1 MSAEPRPESPEA
13 EPASPSGPRSGASSV
28 AAAAARV
35 REELW
40 GPLLAERAKV
50 VVALFALTLVVGAHV
65 ARIGVAAARAGFG
78 VALALSVV
86 VPAVAEGIV
95 RRRARGSDGH
105 ARRMLSSAAFV
116 LGAAEVARALELAA
130 LAERIARSP
139 DHEGVSP
146 SLARLHAARAL
157 QRLPLDRLR
166 LRGETLGDQA
176 RKGSLA
182 VVALA
187 LVALVL
193 APVRFVEGID
203 VALARKGVAPIPLPW
218 LDESELTVHPPAYVH
233 KNDARYRGY
242 GAFVAERGASIQLR
256 GLPRRTGRT
265 LVLADDHHEVPFL
278 DDGSGGVVA
287 HWSVT
292 VSGTLR
298 VRARFGD
305 VAIEEPRGWELT
317 AIQDEL
323 PEVVLEGAPDTIEIA
338 KTDGTIALR
347 YDASDDYGLREV
359 HLVLR
364 VGAREERRVLA
375 KLDGEPKHDRGG
387 YVLRTTDPLVQKART
402 PIRVRVE
409 ARDNDPITGPK
420 WGKSAELTLIPPV
433 LGAAEA
439 KRYEDTRAVRDTLV
453 DLLAEAL
460 AAPGSAS
467 PPTTPEARAKDL
479 SKAFDDAAEAVESW
493 LVASHDGL
501 RIAPRIAALSRG
513 RLRKVREAIDAEV
526 KAPTPDR
533 HAASVTALE
542 KLVLGLDG
550 ALRSMGFRDAR
561 ATAKLV
567 SEVADDA
574 ADALRELGNAPKA
587 QAPDAPSAP
596 GTPGAEAKARVQ
608 VDLDAIDG
616 GGASMRRL
624 GELGR
629 DLGEIVEAD
638 LKRVARAR
646 GAGDVYH
653 AELAMRDLALR
664 LRDPVSSFG
673 GGGGGNPSSPG
684 DPTDDD
690 EPGEQSEGESDA
702 GNQEQKLEDLA
713 KEHGE
718 NVGSVEDLLR
728 DAEDPKQL
736 EGLEEEAKK
745 RAKRLRGAVAALPK
759 IGGLKKTFEASE
771 AAVREKVESMAEAL
785 EKLQLGDAK
794 ERGESSVKGVDEA
807 KERAWVTPGAD
818 EQLDGVATEVQ
829 KQLDWID
836 DLLKKLRKAAAEKAA
851 EKVKGK
857 APREK
862 DLGKK
867 AGELGEQSE
876 KTSPLPGPVKDLLEE
891 AAKKMGEAG
900 TKLEKGEGDKALE
913 AQKEAQ
919 RLLEKARDA
928 MKGQDQP
935 TGGEGGQKQLDPDDK
950 VDIPKA
956 DEHKGPEAFRKRV
969 LEGLSGKASPK
980 LQEAIKRYAEGLV
993 R

>member
-1 MSAEPRPESPEA
+1 
-13 EPASPSGPRSGASSV
+13 
-28 AAAAARV
+28 
-35 REELW
+35 LW
-40 GPLLAERAKV
+40 APFFAERAKV
-50 VVALFALTLVVGAHV
+50 VVALVTVAVVAGAHLARLGV
-65 ARIGVAAARAGFG
+65 PAARITAG
-78 VALALSVV
+78 ALLLLAVV
-86 VPAVAEGIV
+86 VPAVAELLV
-95 RRRARGSDGH
+95 RRRGRDS
-105 ARRMLSSAAFV
+105 RRVLASASFV
-116 LGAAEVARALELAA
+116 LGQHEVARALEHVA
-130 LAERIARSP
+130 LADRIVASP

-157 QRLPLDRLR
+157 AKLDLGRLR
-166 LRGETLGDQA
+166 PRGDELGTIA
-176 RKGSLA
+176 RKVSL
-182 VVALA
+182 VLVGLA
-187 LVALVL
+187 LLVL
-193 APVRFVEGID
+193 AIAPARFVEGLD
-203 VALARKGVAPIPLPW
+203 VALAQKGVAPIPLPW
-218 LDESELTVHPPAYVH
+218 LDEVELTIHPPSYVH
-233 KNDARYRGY
+233 KNDARYHGY
-242 GAFVAERGASIQLR
+242 GQFIAERGAALVLR

-292 VSGTLR
+292 VSGNLR

-305 VAIEEPRGWELT
+305 VSIEEPRGWEMT
-317 AIQDEL
+317 AIQDEV
-323 PEVVLEGAPDTIEIA
+323 PAVVLEGAPGTIEIA
-338 KTDGTIALR
+338 KTDGTVALR

-359 HLVLR
+359 HLVIR
-364 VGAREERRVLA
+364 IGTREERRVLA

-387 YVLRTTDPLVQKART
+387 YVLRTTDPLIQKART

-439 KRYEDTRAVRDTLV
+439 KRYEDMLEVRNTLV
-453 DLLAEAL
+453 DLLAKGIAGEKT
-460 AAPGSAS
+460 AP
-467 PPTTPEARAKDL
+467 PDRAKDL
-479 SKAFDDAAEAVESW
+479 AKEFETASDAVEKF
-493 LVASHDGL
+493 LTTPHDGL
-501 RIAPRIAALSRG
+501 RTPSRVAAAARG
-513 RLRKVREAIDAEV
+513 RLRKAREAIDAEG
-526 KAPTPDR
+526 KTPNATT
-533 HAASVTALE
+533 HAASIAAIE
-542 KLVLGLDG
+542 KLLLGVDG
-550 ALRSMGFRDAR
+550 ALRSMGYRDAR

-574 ADALRELGNAPKA
+574 GDAIHELSNAAKDH
-587 QAPDAPSAP
+587 DAEP
-596 GTPGAEAKARVQ
+596 KARVD
-608 VDLDAIDG
+608 VDLDAING
-616 GGASMRRL
+616 GGASMRKL

-629 DLGEIVEAD
+629 DLGEIVEND

-646 GAGDVYH
+646 TAGDHFH

-673 GGGGGNPSSPG
+673 GGGNPSAPG

-702 GNQEQKLEDLA
+702 GNQEKKLEDLA

-736 EGLEEEAKK
+736 EGLEEEAKR
-745 RAKRLRGAVAALPK
+745 RAKKLRDAVTSLPK
-759 IGGLKKTFEASE
+759 VGGLKKTFEASE
-771 AAVREKVESMAEAL
+771 AATREKVESMAEAL

-794 ERGESSVKGVDEA
+794 ERGESSLKAIDEA
-807 KERAWVTPGAD
+807 RDRAWVVPGAD
-818 EQLDGVATEVQ
+818 EKLDGIGTEVQ

-836 DLLKKLRKAAAEKAA
+836 DLLKKLRKAAADKAA

-862 DLGKK
+862 DIGKK
-867 AGELGEQSE
+867 AGDLGESSE
-876 KTSPLPGPVKDLLEE
+876 KEAPLPGPVKDLLDE
-891 AAKKMGEAG
+891 AAKKMKDAAG
-900 TKLEKGEGDKALE
+900 KLENGEGDKGLE
-913 AQKEAQ
+913 LQKEAQ

-935 TGGEGGQKQLDPDDK
+935 SGGEGGNKSFDPDDK

-956 DEHKGPEAFRKRV
+956 DEHKGPDAFRKRV
-969 LEGLSGKASPK
+969 LEGLRGNASPK